1 MKGTHLSLIMILLL
15 TGCSTSK
22 EEILPKGNNTMRDIW
37 QSKVGEIKTEKRQER
52 AIQRGLLGSDNPP
65 NHLINKSEIQ
75 QAKKHI
81 QHHFP
86 RLPNPD
92 MVIYIYPHFVGS
104 EPTPIPSYS
113 TVFLFIAKCNMPY
126 PMNDWR
132 LIDEK
137 KWQINTTNRE
147 ITLP

>member
-1 MKGTHLSLIMILLL
+1 MKGTHVSLVMILLL

-22 EEILPKGNNTMRDIW
+22 EEILPTGHNTMRDIW
-37 QSKVGEIKTEKRQER
+37 QSKVGEIKTEKYQER
-52 AIQRGLLGSDNPP
+52 AIRRGLTGSDNPP
-65 NHLINKSEIQ
+65 RHLVNKSDIQ
-75 QAKKHI
+75 QAKENV

-113 TVFLFIAKCNMPY
+113 TVFPFYSKVQYA
-126 PMNDWR
+126 
-132 LIDEK
+132 
-137 KWQINTTNRE
+137 
-147 ITLP
+147 LPNERVEAY

>member
-1 MKGTHLSLIMILLL
+1 MKRTHLSLVMILLI
-15 TGCSTSK
+15 TGCNTSK
-22 EEILPKGNNTMRDIW
+22 EEILPAGNSTMRDIW

-52 AIQRGLLGSDNPP
+52 AIQRGLLGSANPP
-65 NHLINKSEIQ
+65 SHLVNKSDIQ
-75 QAKKHI
+75 QAKEHI

-113 TVFLFIAKCNMPY
+113 TVFPFYSKVQYALPNE
-126 PMNDWR
+126 R
-132 LIDEK
+132 LEAY
-137 KWQINTTNRE
+137 
-147 ITLP
+147 

>member
-22 EEILPKGNNTMRDIW
+22 EEILPTGNNTMRDIW
-37 QSKVGEIKTEKRQER
+37 QSKVGEIKTEKKQER

-65 NHLINKSEIQ
+65 RHLVNKSDIQ

-113 TVFLFIAKCNMPY
+113 TVFPFYSKVQYALPNE
-126 PMNDWR
+126 R
-132 LIDEK
+132 LEAY
-137 KWQINTTNRE
+137 
-147 ITLP
+147 

>member
-15 TGCSTSK
+15 AGCSTSK
-22 EEILPKGNNTMRDIW
+22 EEILPTGNNTMRDIW

-52 AIQRGLLGSDNPP
+52 AIQRGLLGSDNLP

-113 TVFLFIAKCNMPY
+113 TVFPFYSKVQYALPNE
-126 PMNDWR
+126 R
-132 LIDEK
+132 LEAY
-137 KWQINTTNRE
+137 
-147 ITLP
+147 

>member
-22 EEILPKGNNTMRDIW
+22 EEILPTDNNTMRDIW

-52 AIQRGLLGSDNPP
+52 AIQRGLRGSDNPP

-113 TVFLFIAKCNMPY
+113 TVFPFYSKVQYALPNE
-126 PMNDWR
+126 R
-132 LIDEK
+132 LEAY
-137 KWQINTTNRE
+137 
-147 ITLP
+147 